1 MGLLF
6 KALAILPPGARRPPG
21 FSPMLVLQAPN
32 LASIAHGFFGRQ
44 GGVSGGLY
52 ASLNCGPGSRDLRDH
67 VEENRHRVRA
77 VLGAPALVTLYQI
90 HSADAVTVDAAWQMG
105 DAPRA
110 DAMATNRPGIALGIL
125 TADCAPV
132 LLADPQAGVIGAA
145 HAGWKGAVDGVIAA
159 AVAAMVSLGASR
171 DHIRA
176 AIGPCISQAN
186 YEVGPEFRARFVDGD
201 ARVPSFL
208 CLRCNSTIGNL
219 ISKVSWP
226 DSSRA
231 LASPTSHAL
240 APAPMGARPIFSATG
255 ARRIAAR
262 RITGATFRRFFS
274 CREAVYAPRAAC

>member
-1 MGLLF
+1 
-6 KALAILPPGARRPPG
+6 
-21 FSPMLVLQAPN
+21 MLVLQAPN

-145 HAGWKGAVDGVIAA
+145 HAGWKGAVDGVVAA

-201 ARVPSFL
+201 AESSIFFVPSVQQHHWQFDL
-208 CLRCNSTIGNL
+208 ESFVARQLT
-219 ISKVSWP
+219 
-226 DSSRA
+226 RA
-231 LASPTSHAL
+231 GIADIARL
-240 APAPMGARPIFSATG
+240 GACTYGREAD
-255 ARRIAAR
+255 
-262 RITGATFRRFFS
+262 FFS
-274 CREAVYAPRAAC
+274 YRRATHRGEADYGRDISAILLMP